1 MDCITQTSVTSGF
14 WSGLANGDHLE
25 SNQSTGDLKK
35 KKRSNNY
42 SCGFLLVPYHSSVI
56 TIPMAEGGGYPST
69 PQLYHFL

>member
-35 KKRSNNY
+35 KKKGQIIIPAAFSQ
-42 SCGFLLVPYHSSVI
+42 FHTILL
-56 TIPMAEGGGYPST
+56 
-69 PQLYHFL
+69 